1 MVVKVR
7 LFDLALACDIFQ
19 GFEKGYGDAY
29 KEFLNDTNQALD
41 MHDDRH
47 RMALLTWLN
56 KWRCRIPKK
65 SFEEISEKLLTW
77 FGKYKRSFPQEGKR
91 LLDLSGEEIIR
102 VAEIY
107 KGLLE
112 IKFID
117 ATIASKILFALRRDI
132 YPIWDD
138 AMRKE
143 YSTIGCS
150 AYSDYMKQSKEELQ
164 ELSEEC
170 QSKDTEISE
179 LPRLLGRERE
189 SLLKLL
195 DEYHFVFMTKKLS
208 LPSVRDYE
216 DWYKWAK

>member
-29 KEFLNDTNQALD
+29 KKFLNDTNQALD

-47 RMALLTWLN
+47 RTALLTWLN
-56 KWRCRIPKK
+56 RWRCRIPKK

-102 VAEIY
+102 VAEVY

-117 ATIASKILFALRRDI
+117 ATIASKILFALRSDV
-132 YPIWDD
+132 YPIWDK

-143 YSTIGCS
+143 YSSICS
-150 AYSDYMKQSKEELQ
+150 TYNDYMKQSRSELL
-164 ELSEEC
+164 ELRDEC
-170 QSKDTEISE
+170 QNKGTEISK
-179 LPRLLGRERE
+179 LPRLLGREQE

-195 DEYHFVFMTKKLS
+195 DEYHFVFITKKLS
-208 LPSVRDYE
+208 LPSVRNFE
-216 DWYKWAK
+216 DWYKRAK